1 MDEPFLLLQNDFS
14 LSFDLGLDSGVV
26 VDLYFL
32 RVFETRL
39 FGLLQQLL
47 FVLLLRAF
55 VCSLHG

>member
-32 RVFETRL
+32 RVFEKRL

-47 FVLLLRAF
+47 FVLLLRFF

>member
-32 RVFETRL
+32 RVFEKRL

-47 FVLLLRAF
+47 LVLLLRAF